1 MNGKTKNESENE
13 NETDTLLIQSFA
25 EEPILL
31 VSVDAPSSTS
41 TQVPSASLAGNLTLV
56 EISEIDDGE
65 TMCLCVCT
73 KAARRFDNTEKRFK
87 KNQFEFYDKP

>member
-13 NETDTLLIQSFA
+13 NEIDTLLIQSIA
-25 EEPILL
+25 EEPIPL

-65 TMCLCVCT
+65 TMCLY
-73 KAARRFDNTEKRFK
+73 ESGK
-87 KNQFEFYDKP
+87 KI

>member
-1 MNGKTKNESENE
+1 MNGKTKNESENK
-13 NETDTLLIQSFA
+13 NEIDTLLIQSFA

-65 TMCLCVCT
+65 IMCLY
-73 KAARRFDNTEKRFK
+73 ESGK
-87 KNQFEFYDKP
+87 KI